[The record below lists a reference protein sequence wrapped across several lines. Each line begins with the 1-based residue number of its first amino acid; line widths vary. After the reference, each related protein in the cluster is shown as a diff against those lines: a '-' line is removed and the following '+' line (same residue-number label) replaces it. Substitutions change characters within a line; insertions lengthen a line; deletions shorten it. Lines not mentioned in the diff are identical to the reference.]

1 MNLLACLPLSLT
13 LPTSI
18 HIVHAHTGKCMYT
31 NTHTKALSC
40 LFTHMHAHTQTHAH
54 SGLVSMHRHC
64 THSYFIP
71 HRYLNKSFDK
81 SQSSHKHTHTHTR
94 WHLWQ
99 TVLRR
104 VSPGASIKAI
114 DMNLG
119 CFLHTGSSSNI
130 PAVLF
135 SSYTSFIR
143 ACAWK
148 IAVYSRPHPAFLLPL
163 LHRDRRYCW
172 ILALALAEPPC
183 LISEDIEWMR
193 EAPYFI
199 WKREAGRCRKGRGRE
214 GGRNVGS
221 ERGSP

>member
-1 MNLLACLPLSLT
+1 MLIYAHAC
-13 LPTSI
+13 
-18 HIVHAHTGKCMYT
+18 
-31 NTHTKALSC
+31 THTDTCTQWFSK
-40 LFTHMHAHTQTHAH
+40 HAQTLYPLILHSTQVSKQIFRQIPILTQT
-54 SGLVSMHRHC
+54 
-64 THSYFIP
+64 
-71 HRYLNKSFDK
+71 
-81 SQSSHKHTHTHTR
+81 HTHTHTR